1 MGCAAPPM
9 NSTPY
14 PGPAAQAIAYQA
26 GDNTSPEFRALGCS
40 VTHQIDAAKALIE
53 ASLAGLKH

>member
-1 MGCAAPPM
+1 M